1 MVCCSEEIYQELNS
15 ISFNCCSPHSLQ
27 LLADEEKSLAD
38 NQHPVPEEINTKV
51 EEEDIEVIEVKTLQ
65 SVDDVELETS
75 SPSTTITNNAIGS
88 LQRRKYWILLL
99 CLIFFK

>member
-1 MVCCSEEIYQELNS
+1 M
-15 ISFNCCSPHSLQ
+15 
-27 LLADEEKSLAD
+27 
-38 NQHPVPEEINTKV
+38 PEEINTKV

-75 SPSTTITNNAIGS
+75 SPSTITNNAIGS
-88 LQRRKYWILLL
+88 LQRSKYWILLL